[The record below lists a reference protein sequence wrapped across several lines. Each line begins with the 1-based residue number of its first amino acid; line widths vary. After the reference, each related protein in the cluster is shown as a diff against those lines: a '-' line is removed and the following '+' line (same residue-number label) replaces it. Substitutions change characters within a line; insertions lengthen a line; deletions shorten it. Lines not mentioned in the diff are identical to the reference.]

1 MHKVVRMWHATQLGH
16 GGGQLVFA
24 IDGTSSK
31 FPNCWRERERKLCLF
46 DLRVHG
52 DLFNETRRCLSQS
65 YFLLMSA
72 SFHSKGTT
80 CLHINLRH
88 HRQRHDP
95 RPRRL
100 ILGRMTAA
108 ISSTPSTELAT
119 VLCARPT
126 VDLLGSRSTV
136 GKHAKYVAQRRHLN
150 QHYQL
155 L

>member
-1 MHKVVRMWHATQLGH
+1 MLHSLDTVADSLSLQSTVRVRNSRIVGAS
-16 GGGQLVFA
+16 A
-24 IDGTSSK
+24 SASSG
-31 FPNCWRERERKLCLF
+31 CLICV
-46 DLRVHG
+46 RVYG
-52 DLFNETRRCLSQS
+52 DHETTRCLSQS
-65 YFLLMSA
+65 YFLLTSA
-72 SFHSKGTT
+72 SFHSKETT

-126 VDLLGSRSTV
+126 VDLPGSRSTV
-136 GKHAKYVAQRRHLN
+136 GKHAKYVAQHRHPN